1 MKRGRWL
8 WALAIVVAF
17 GVVFPRVLRAAES
30 LPGRSRNVEATL
42 LSETDSIAPGLPFW
56 VAVRL
61 RMDKGWHVYWRNPGD
76 AGAPPGIEWKLPE
89 GFQAGHIEWPV
100 PEVISV
106 PPLTSYGYEGE
117 AWLLVSVTPPA
128 SLAFGQTVA
137 LSAKVS
143 WVACAQSCIPGS
155 ADLQL
160 ILPVTS
166 APAKVDSSLRSGF
179 AQARLALPGPPPKSV
194 KASAWV
200 ERGKLHLEVK
210 ATEKKAVVL
219 EEPRF
224 LPAEGGLIKDSAPQM
239 FRLRQFGIVLEI
251 PQPPKPA
258 ALPKK
263 LDGLLLAQSTEW
275 KGTRKIAWALEVEK
289 VPVPVSLHSLPVS
302 KDLWLAL
309 SFAFLGGLILNLM
322 PCVFPVLSLKVLHL
336 VERGQEEDGGS
347 FRHGLA
353 FLGGVLSSFL
363 ALAATLLV
371 LRARG
376 AALGWGFQ
384 LQSAPFVAFLAVLF
398 FLVSLSL
405 FGVFEFGA
413 SLGSMGE
420 VADRARGLLGS
431 FASGVL
437 ATVVASPCTAPFM
450 GVALGFALAQP
461 MWVAFLVFS
470 ALGLGVAA
478 PVFLLTAFPVLLQFL
493 PRPGQWMEDF
503 KQLLG
508 FPMMA
513 AVVWL
518 LWVYGKLRGIDGIG
532 SLLLALVA
540 VGFGAWLFGR
550 YANPSRMLP
559 VRLLAGLIGM
569 LVVGATVGY
578 LLRDA
583 SSRKEEVPWIPYSAA
598 RLSELRVEGVPV
610 FLDFTASWCLTC
622 KVNERVALDNP
633 EVRKRLSDRGVVWM
647 VADWTNRDPTI
658 TQALTELG
666 RSGVPTYVLYG
677 PDPQAQ
683 PKLLPELLTPR
694 LILDELDKL
703 PNPSGRSPALS
714 TSSPSGP

>member
-1 MKRGRWL
+1 MKRGYWL
-8 WALAIVVAF
+8 SGLAIVAAF
-17 GVVFPRVLRAAES
+17 WAALPCVSWAAES
-30 LPGRSRNVEATL
+30 LPARSRHVEAAL
-42 LSETDSIAPGLPFW
+42 LSETDSVSPGIPFRM
-56 VAVRL
+56 AIRL
-61 RMDKGWHVYWRNPGD
+61 RMEKGWHTYWRNPGD
-76 AGAPPGIEWKLPE
+76 AGSATRIEWKLPE
-89 GFQAGHIEWPV
+89 GFQAGPIQWPV

-128 SLAFGQTVA
+128 SLAVGQTVA
-137 LSAKVS
+137 LSAKAS
-143 WVACAQSCIPGS
+143 WVECAQSCIPGS

-179 AQARLALPGPPPKSV
+179 ARAQSALPQPPPKAV
-194 KASAWV
+194 ETSAWV
-200 ERGKLHLEVK
+200 ARGKLHLELK
-210 ATEKKAVVL
+210 SSEKKATVL

-224 LPAEGGLIKDSAPQM
+224 LPAQEGLIVDSAPQT

-251 PQPPKPA
+251 PQPPKA
-258 ALPKK
+258 APLPKK

-275 KGTRKIAWALEVEK
+275 KGTRKIAWALEIEK
-289 VPVPVSLHSLPVS
+289 IPAPITLRSLPAS
-302 KDLWLAL
+302 KELWLVL
-309 SFAFLGGLILNLM
+309 GFAFLGGLILNLM

-336 VERGQEEDGGS
+336 VERGRGEAGGS
-347 FRHGLA
+347 FRHGLV
-353 FLGGVLSSFL
+353 FLVGVVSSFL
-363 ALAATLLV
+363 ALASTLLV

-376 AALGWGFQ
+376 AELGWGFQ
-384 LQSAPFVAFLAVLF
+384 LQSAPFVAFLVVLF

-420 VADRARGLLGS
+420 AADRVRGLWGS
-431 FASGVL
+431 FGSGVL

-450 GVALGFALAQP
+450 GMALGFALAQP
-461 MWVAFLVFS
+461 MWVALLVFG

-478 PVFLLTAFPVLLQFL
+478 PVFLLCAFPVLLRLL
-493 PRPGQWMEDF
+493 PRPGRWMEDF

-550 YANPSRMLP
+550 YANPSRILP
-559 VRLLAGLIGM
+559 VRLVAGLIGV
-569 LVVGATVGY
+569 LVIGATVGY
-578 LLRDA
+578 LLREA
-583 SSRKEEVPWIPYSAA
+583 TGRKAEVPWIPYSAA

-633 EVRKRLSDRGVVWM
+633 EVRKRFSDRGVVWM
-647 VADWTNRDPTI
+647 VADWTNRDPAI

-677 PDPQAQ
+677 PDSEAQ

-694 LILDELDKL
+694 LLLDELDKL
-703 PNPSGRSPALS
+703 PTARARAPELS
-714 TSSPSGP
+714 SSPQSRP